1 MTPDRDRLLDA
12 ALSHVPFEGMNERAL
27 IAGARDI
34 GMAAD
39 LARVHFPDAGAGLAA
54 AYHRR
59 GDARLA
65 EAMAGGQP
73 AQGRIRDRIAAALWQ
88 RLALSD
94 PELVRA
100 GAATLAL
107 PQNAALGARL
117 VWETA
122 DTIWTG
128 LGDRSEDVSWWTK
141 RATLASVWGAVVLY
155 WLGDASE
162 GRIDTRAKLPKGKG
176 IWPAIWML
184 GSNDS
189 QVSWPAC
196 GEIDIMEL
204 QGSRPNVNIG
214 TIHFGNSVA
223 TKPPAVLVLRMRAS
237 TSRARVFLP
246 PAPS

>member
-34 GMAAD
+34 GLSAD
-39 LARVHFPDAGAGLAA
+39 LARVYFPDGGAGLAA

-59 GDARLA
+59 GDERLA
-65 EAMAGGQP
+65 RAMAAGQP
-73 AQGRIRDRIAAALWQ
+73 AQGRIRDRIASALWQ

-162 GRIDTRAKLPKGKG
+162 GREDTRAFIDRRIEDVMRIEKLKAGARRLPGAETLAG
-176 IWPAIWML
+176 LATGWIR
-184 GSNDS
+184 
-189 QVSWPAC
+189 
-196 GEIDIMEL
+196 
-204 QGSRPNVNIG
+204 RPNPG
-214 TIHFGNSVA
+214 
-223 TKPPAVLVLRMRAS
+223 PAPGRRPALP
-237 TSRARVFLP
+237 LP
-246 PAPS
+246 PLPEKGA